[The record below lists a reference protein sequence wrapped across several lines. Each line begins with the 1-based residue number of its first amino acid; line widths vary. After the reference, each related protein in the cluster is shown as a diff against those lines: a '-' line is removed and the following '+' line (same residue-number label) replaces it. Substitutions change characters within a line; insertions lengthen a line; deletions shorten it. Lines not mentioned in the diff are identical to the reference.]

1 MKSESYWERRAVEDA
16 FHAFET
22 AEAHADEISKLY
34 FQASRRLAFEIRGL
48 YEKYKSNN
56 GLSDAEAKRL
66 LAMLHDPTDIKE
78 AIRLLDA
85 DPNNKDALELKD
97 ALESAAFQRRIY
109 RLQLMQT
116 EIDGLMQSIYGQEF
130 AKATAAY
137 AEIADDAFYREIYNI
152 QQRAGEAFQFSHLS
166 KNTVDGILKH
176 NWSGLHYSKRIWR
189 NTQDLGQQLK
199 EEILLGTL
207 SGKTEWEMSQT
218 IMERFSVGSIKARRL
233 VRTESAYVFNEMNAR
248 ADQEAGFDRYRY
260 LATLDL
266 RTSEICRELDGK
278 EFAYKDKKAGV
289 NYPPMH
295 PWCRST
301 TIYAW
306 DPAILAKMK
315 RRAWDPEKR
324 EYIKVPANMTYKE
337 WYRKFV
343 LSEEEKEE

>member
-16 FHAFET
+16 FHAFEA

-34 FQASRRLAFEIRGL
+34 FQASRRLAVEIRGL
-48 YEKYKSNN
+48 YEKYKDSN
-56 GLSDAEAKRL
+56 GLSDADAKRL
-66 LAMLHDPTDIKE
+66 LAMLHDPADING
-78 AIRLLDA
+78 AIQLLGI
-85 DPNNKDALELKD
+85 DPNNKDALELKKM
-97 ALESAAFQRRIY
+97 LESAAFQRRIY
-109 RLQLMQT
+109 RLQAMQT

-130 AKATAAY
+130 AKATVAY
-137 AEIADDAFYREIYNI
+137 AGIADEAFYREIYNI
-152 QQRAGEAFQFSHLS
+152 QQRAGEAFRFNHIS
-166 KNTVDGILKH
+166 KKTVDGILKH

-199 EEILLGTL
+199 EEMLLGTL

-278 EFAYKDKKAGV
+278 EFAYKDKKVGK

-324 EYIKVPANMTYKE
+324 EYIKVPADMTYKE